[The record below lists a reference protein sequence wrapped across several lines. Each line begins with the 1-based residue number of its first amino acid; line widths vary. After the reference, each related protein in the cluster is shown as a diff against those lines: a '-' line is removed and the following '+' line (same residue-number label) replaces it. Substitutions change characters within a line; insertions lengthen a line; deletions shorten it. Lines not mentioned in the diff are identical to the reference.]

1 MNLFAGSKA
10 EIETVSNRL
19 EVTQVTDYPWEG
31 QVNITVNPERVS
43 EFTVYLRIPGWAR
56 DEPLP
61 GGLYSYLDES
71 PESISLEI
79 NGDAIPLDLERG
91 FVPIRRNW
99 HSGDT
104 IRLQLPVT
112 VRRVKS
118 RSEVTANTGLIAIER
133 GPFVYCVEGID
144 NGGSIDGLHLT
155 PNAQF
160 AVSHRDNLLSLIHI

>member
-1 MNLFAGSKA
+1 M
-10 EIETVSNRL
+10 
-19 EVTQVTDYPWEG
+19 
-31 QVNITVNPERVS
+31 
-43 EFTVYLRIPGWAR
+43 
-56 DEPLP
+56 
-61 GGLYSYLDES
+61 
-71 PESISLEI
+71 
-79 NGDAIPLDLERG
+79 
-91 FVPIRRNW
+91 PIRRNW

-160 AVSHRDNLLSLIHI
+160 AVSHRDNLLGGLNVIEWDNFTAVPYYSGSNRGVGAMAVWLPWKDN